1 MQDVVFLSAAGFNG
15 FNCQAPN
22 ANHQVLCTGDLPGGG
37 DTTITA
43 EFTVVMGAP
52 EDLNL
57 TATVDPDN
65 VIAETD
71 ETNNAKTETTTVAGD
86 ACPGPPCTDLVAAQ
100 LVGSPDPYPNNGT
113 VTMSFI
119 VVNTGD
125 TPTALNPDPNA
136 GEPLLFFDLTGTRTG
151 FTRTVTPTNPASAV
165 TCTTFSNTATALL
178 SNCYGNLGPGEGVKV
193 TVTFTGV
200 TSATV
205 GAIGRADPGNL
216 VIEFLETNNVISKTV
231 NKQQ

>member
-1 MQDVVFLSAAGFNG
+1 M
-15 FNCQAPN
+15 
-22 ANHQVLCTGDLPGGG
+22 
-37 DTTITA
+37 
-43 EFTVVMGAP
+43 
-52 EDLNL
+52 
-57 TATVDPDN
+57 
-65 VIAETD
+65 
-71 ETNNAKTETTTVAGD
+71 
-86 ACPGPPCTDLVAAQ
+86 
-100 LVGSPDPYPNNGT
+100 
-113 VTMSFI
+113 
-119 VVNTGD
+119 
-125 TPTALNPDPNA
+125 
-136 GEPLLFFDLTGTRTG
+136 
-151 FTRTVTPTNPASAV
+151 TPTNPASAV